1 MTRRTIPSKVL
12 LVGVT
17 CVVAL
22 MTTTQVAAQT
32 STRIMSGL
40 NNPRGLALGPDGGI
54 YVAEAGTGGA
64 GPCQIGSTNQS
75 RCYGLTGAIS
85 RFLNGAQQ
93 RVVSEL
99 PSHAPAGSTD
109 EALGPQDVGFMGT
122 TMYVTMGLGFDPST
136 PARPQYGFRGSMFGT
151 VLQIART
158 GEITEAGDVAGYER
172 DVNSAGG
179 PLDSNPYGLL
189 VLPTL
194 RIVADA
200 GANALLSIVPSGL
213 VNTMAV
219 FPSRPQRTTDAVP
232 TSVAVGPDGAY
243 YVGELS
249 GVPFAAGAANVY
261 RVVPGQAPPGVPKRI
276 HDGHRHRLRA
286 RRQPLRGGALDR
298 PHILRVARRYR
309 EDHSHR
315 TAHGPGIQPESP
327 NVGARHE
334 RRHRLLHQQGH
345 HSRIGRSVEADTL
358 MG

>member
-85 RFLNGAQQ
+85 RFLNGVQQ

-109 EALGPQDVGFMGT
+109 EALGPQDLGFAGT

-136 PARPQYGFRGSMFGT
+136 QVRPQYGFRGSMFGT

-158 GEITEAGDVAGYER
+158 GEITEAADVSGYER
-172 DVNSAGG
+172 DVNPAGG

-194 RIVADA
+194 RLVADA
-200 GANALLSIVPSGL
+200 GANALVSIVPSGL
-213 VNTMAV
+213 VNTIAV

-249 GVPFAAGAANVY
+249 GVPFAGGAANVY
-261 RVVPGQAPPGVPKRI
+261 RVVPGQAPQVFRSGFTTVTDIDFGPDGSLYVVEHSTGPAFFALPGDIVRI
-276 HDGHRHRLRA
+276 TPTGQRTVLVSNLNRPTSVLVTSDGTVYYTNRGITAGSGEVWRLT
-286 RRQPLRGGALDR
+286 P
-298 PHILRVARRYR
+298 
-309 EDHSHR
+309 
-315 TAHGPGIQPESP
+315 
-327 NVGARHE
+327 
-334 RRHRLLHQQGH
+334 
-345 HSRIGRSVEADTL
+345 
-358 MG
+358 

>member
-85 RFLNGAQQ
+85 RFLNGVQQ
-93 RVVSEL
+93 RVVGEL
-99 PSHAPAGSTD
+99 PSHAPAGSAN
-109 EALGPQDVGFMGT
+109 EALGPQDVGFLGT
-122 TMYVTMGLGFDPST
+122 TMYVTIGLGFDPST
-136 PARPQYGFRGSMFGT
+136 AARPQFGFRGNLFGT

-158 GEITEAGDVAGYER
+158 GEITEAADIAAYER
-172 DVNSAGG
+172 DVNPAGG
-179 PLDSNPYGLL
+179 PLDTNPFGLL

-194 RIVADA
+194 RLVADA
-200 GANALLSIVPSGL
+200 GGNALLSIVPSGL

-261 RVVPGQAPPGVPKRI
+261 RVVPGQAPQVFRSGFTTVTDIDFGPDGSLYVVEHSTGPAFFALPGDIVKITPAGQRTVLVSNLTRPTSVLVTS
-276 HDGHRHRLRA
+276 DGTVYYTNNGITAGAGEVWRLT
-286 RRQPLRGGALDR
+286 P
-298 PHILRVARRYR
+298 
-309 EDHSHR
+309 
-315 TAHGPGIQPESP
+315 
-327 NVGARHE
+327 
-334 RRHRLLHQQGH
+334 
-345 HSRIGRSVEADTL
+345 
-358 MG
+358 

>member
-12 LVGVT
+12 LVSVT

-40 NNPRGLALGPDGGI
+40 DNPRGLALGPDGGI

-85 RFLNGAQQ
+85 RFLNGVQQ
-93 RVVSEL
+93 RVVTEL
-99 PSHAPAGSTD
+99 PSHAPAGSSN
-109 EALGPQDVGFMGT
+109 EALGPHDVGFQGS
-122 TMYVTMGLGFDPST
+122 TMYVTMGFGFDPST

-158 GEITEAGDVAGYER
+158 GEITEAADVAGYER
-172 DVNSAGG
+172 DVNPAGG
-179 PLDSNPYGLL
+179 PLDTNPYGLL

-194 RIVADA
+194 RLVADA
-200 GANALLSIVPSGL
+200 GGNALLSIVPSGL

-249 GVPFAAGAANVY
+249 GVPFGAGAANVY
-261 RVVPGQAPPGVPKRI
+261 RVVPGQAPQVFRSGFTTVTDIDFGPDGSLYVVEHSTGPAFFALPGDIVKTTPAGQRTVLVSNLTRPTSVLVTS
-276 HDGHRHRLRA
+276 DGTVYYTN
-286 RRQPLRGGALDR
+286 RGT
-298 PHILRVARRYR
+298 
-309 EDHSHR
+309 
-315 TAHGPGIQPESP
+315 TAGSGEVWKLTP
-327 NVGARHE
+327 
-334 RRHRLLHQQGH
+334 
-345 HSRIGRSVEADTL
+345 
-358 MG
+358 

>member
-54 YVAEAGTGGA
+54 YVAEAGIGGA

-85 RFLNGAQQ
+85 RFLNGVQQ

-109 EALGPQDVGFMGT
+109 EALGPQDLGFVGT

-136 PARPQYGFRGSMFGT
+136 QVRPQYGFRGSMFGT

-158 GEITEAGDVAGYER
+158 GEITEAADVSGYER
-172 DVNSAGG
+172 DVNPAGG

-194 RIVADA
+194 RLVADA
-200 GANALLSIVPSGL
+200 GANALVSIVPSGL
-213 VNTMAV
+213 VNTIAV

-249 GVPFAAGAANVY
+249 GVPFAGGAANVY
-261 RVVPGQAPPGVPKRI
+261 RVVPGQAPQVFRSGFTTVTDIDFGPDGSLYVVEHSTGPAFFALPGDIVRI
-276 HDGHRHRLRA
+276 TPTGQRTVLVSNLNRPTSVLVTSDGTVYYTN
-286 RRQPLRGGALDR
+286 RG
-298 PHILRVARRYR
+298 V
-309 EDHSHR
+309 
-315 TAHGPGIQPESP
+315 TAGLGEVWKLTP
-327 NVGARHE
+327 
-334 RRHRLLHQQGH
+334 
-345 HSRIGRSVEADTL
+345 
-358 MG
+358 